1 MAVTHNNRYFIK
13 PNLKGIDYK
22 GEAFNCPKILIKR
35 ISTKIEGTFSEE
47 NLLAFN
53 TVYSLYGKDLSKDTF
68 LFTLGL
74 LNSKLMHF
82 FYEHSYNV
90 GMNLTTQVTIDFLSK
105 IPVKQIQESQQQ
117 PIIKLVDKM
126 LSLNK
131 RLNEIKDKQTDEKAR
146 LKKEIQK
153 TDDEIDQEVYKI
165 YGTTKEEQKIIEE
178 SLR

>member
-1 MAVTHNNRYFIK
+1 
-13 PNLKGIDYK
+13 
-22 GEAFNCPKILIKR
+22 
-35 ISTKIEGTFSEE
+35 
-47 NLLAFN
+47 
-53 TVYSLYGKDLSKDTF
+53 
-68 LFTLGL
+68 
-74 LNSKLMHF
+74 
-82 FYEHSYNV
+82 
-90 GMNLTTQVTIDFLSK
+90 MNLTTQVTIDFLSK